1 MKILNLALYYQHRIL
16 YKVAY
21 LEDFTHLPRRLSENP
36 HLLCYP
42 HPSSLRRT
50 YMYASFLGISD
61 ALHMEIFHQ
70 PPIALALRQAPRKD
84 RVVSGPTTKTVCRS
98 GCLMADKWF

>member
-1 MKILNLALYYQHRIL
+1 MMA
-16 YKVAY
+16 
-21 LEDFTHLPRRLSENP
+21 RRLSENP

-70 PPIALALRQAPRKD
+70 PPIELVFRKPG
-84 RVVSGPTTKTVCRS
+84 RRRTKLCMP
-98 GCLMADKWF
+98 GDYDLCYFAHIQ

>member
-1 MKILNLALYYQHRIL
+1 MSSILFAMII
-16 YKVAY
+16 A
-21 LEDFTHLPRRLSENP
+21 RRLSENP

-70 PPIALALRQAPRKD
+70 PPMELVLRQAPSIGTSRY
-84 RVVSGPTTKTVCRS
+84 
-98 GCLMADKWF
+98 LADGLSKGDVYICGGFVIVKSLFCP